1 MQKKKIY
8 TNWSITRIADNE
20 LYHHGIKG
28 QKWGVRRYQN
38 KDGSLTNVGKNRY
51 NDKSSSLT
59 ETSPKIKDSNDDYI
73 YKKGVVLG
81 RYGKQK
87 LDGNPMYLFT
97 NKKDRNKYADY
108 LGGEEQYFVVKKDIK
123 MPSEGKQ
130 LIELYNYTKDPR
142 VVNDPYFYWKDNINQ
157 SGKIADGY
165 FKYMSEKGY
174 DALVDV
180 RNSGGVADDP
190 ILLLNPKRYLK
201 EAK

>member
-1 MQKKKIY
+1 M
-8 TNWSITRIADNE
+8 
-20 LYHHGIKG
+20 
-28 QKWGVRRYQN
+28 
-38 KDGSLTNVGKNRY
+38 
-51 NDKSSSLT
+51 T
-59 ETSPKIKDSNDDYI
+59 ETSPKIKDSNGDYI

-123 MPSEGKQ
+123 MPSEDKQ